1 MIRSNPGLVARRE
14 VSLDPLVS
22 ERLDHIVKCIASVCV
37 YQSYTDGSF
46 KRQTMPCRSR
56 RFVTL
61 PRDSLPVHIPPMADR
76 HFQHEENAVLNRVD
90 HPVVTQAHS
99 KPWPP
104 AQRDGRGRSWVLSEQ
119 RDRALHATSLT
130 RPDRSARGISTVG
143 KWLRALAGPLPRQIL
158 APPPPPTPTPLPP
171 RSRSPSRALC
181 VTREPSTGTDREL
194 SRTVLGRSVSLPS

>member
-1 MIRSNPGLVARRE
+1 M
-14 VSLDPLVS
+14 S

-61 PRDSLPVHIPPMADR
+61 PRDSLPVHIPSMANRDD
-76 HFQHEENAVLNRVD
+76 QHEENAVLNRVD

-104 AQRDGRGRSWVLSEQ
+104 AQRDGRGRSWVLSEKC
-119 RDRALHATSLT
+119 DRALHATLRHGVQLRKSACGRRPQLDAIAGHTSPRSDLT
-130 RPDRSARGISTVG
+130 CSHGMLAPSSRIAESNAAASVESSKAVISSSYRSGLIST
-143 KWLRALAGPLPRQIL
+143 AAGRP
-158 APPPPPTPTPLPP
+158 
-171 RSRSPSRALC
+171 
-181 VTREPSTGTDREL
+181 
-194 SRTVLGRSVSLPS
+194 